1 MLATLAA
8 AAIGSLRAFDNEL
21 GASMQ
26 GQSVASAHFLLCRA
40 VFWVSTVVSVM
51 NANSTRNALPL
62 CSQIMVRI
70 LGAATHHTSHSNA
83 PSQKKLAI
91 CTLLI
96 TDHAQMCDV
105 GCGGCSRRVTVLRW
119 GELGK
124 VGGKFLVIYRLAFC
138 NGPRHAFIIWSAPSL
153 RLLFLFVTTNGQPGQ
168 PGTIS

>member
-1 MLATLAA
+1 
-8 AAIGSLRAFDNEL
+8 
-21 GASMQ
+21 MQ

-96 TDHAQMCDV
+96 TDRVMRKCVTWDAGDAQGVSPCYDGV
-105 GCGGCSRRVTVLRW
+105 S
-119 GELGK
+119 
-124 VGGKFLVIYRLAFC
+124 
-138 NGPRHAFIIWSAPSL
+138 
-153 RLLFLFVTTNGQPGQ
+153 
-168 PGTIS
+168 